1 MRKVPTTVCWKAA
14 VRKAGNRLRIT
25 GQLIEAETGAHL
37 WADRF
42 DGGVEDVFEAAF
54 GGDAWSDLNASVLAE
69 IADAV
74 TDAIEALEA
83 RLGGVEQS
91 LPRRWQ

>member
-1 MRKVPTTVCWKAA
+1 MGLECLR
-14 VRKAGNRLRIT
+14 RLVLARRPELT
-25 GQLIEAETGAHL
+25 LDDL
-37 WADRF
+37 K
-42 DGGVEDVFEAAF
+42 AAF
-54 GGDAWSDLNASVLAE
+54 GGDAWSNFNASVLAE